1 MVYGFVRQ
9 SGGYITVDSAPGVG
23 TAVAVYLPKATQ
35 KPDAEVEA
43 VQTQAVPGGSER
55 ILVVEDNE
63 DLLKVTSAMLTSFGY
78 RVVCARNGAEA
89 IQLLES
95 GQEFEL
101 LFSDVVMP
109 NGMNGVELA
118 REARRRS
125 KDIKILLTSGYARD
139 VLVRHGAVDEFPI
152 IDKPF
157 RLADL
162 ARRLRSILHEA

>member
-1 MVYGFVRQ
+1 
-9 SGGYITVDSAPGVG
+9 
-23 TAVAVYLPKATQ
+23 
-35 KPDAEVEA
+35 
-43 VQTQAVPGGSER
+43 
-55 ILVVEDNE
+55 
-63 DLLKVTSAMLTSFGY
+63 MLTTFGY
-78 RVVCARNGAEA
+78 EVLCARNGAEA
-89 IQLLES
+89 IQMLDRES
-95 GQEFEL
+95 GQEFDL

-139 VLVRHGAVDEFPI
+139 VLERHGAVDEFPI
-152 IDKPF
+152 IDKPY